1 MSLVLDMG
9 SPAFDREWPKFLV
22 SFSVELELSFGRFE
36 FAISITDFKTKAFK
50 FEIEIPTR
58 FFRHNYLDQIRY
70 SSFGVLIPINVVYF
84 EDVLNMLKY
93 EIMNKVKLQ
102 KLNWV
107 SAFYAND

>member
-1 MSLVLDMG
+1 MTENG
-9 SPAFDREWPKFLV
+9 P
-22 SFSVELELSFGRFE
+22 SFGIVFGRTRAVSFGRFE
-36 FAISITDFKTKAFK
+36 FVISITDFKTKAFK

-70 SSFGVLIPINVVYF
+70 FSFWVLIPINVVYF